1 MRQLEIEVPSPF
13 RLDLTVWV
21 LRRRPHNLVDR
32 WDGTW
37 YRRTLVL
44 GLRPVEVSVRQAS
57 VSSVLTVELRGS
69 SVALGD
75 DTVVEVRRVLEHTLG
90 LGVDLG
96 GFYRMAERDERLR
109 ELAGQFRGVRPPCFP
124 SVFEAVVN
132 AIACQQLSLVVGIH
146 LLNRLTKRYGPTRS
160 EGSPPGFPTPGRL
173 AETDTEDLRELGLQP
188 GEGPSGDRARPTGGE
203 RGGRPRGAAR
213 RARRSCAGD
222 AARSR
227 WCRALERRV
236 HAPAW
241 AWTPSRAAR

>member
-13 RLDLTVWV
+13 RLDLTVWA

-75 DTVVEVRRVLEHTLG
+75 DTVVEVRRVLERTLG

-124 SVFEAVVN
+124 SMFEAVVN

-173 AETDTEDLRELGLQP
+173 AETDTEDLRELGFSRAKAQAVIVLARQVVS
-188 GEGPSGDRARPTGGE
+188 GEVDLEALRDE
-203 RGGRPRGAAR
+203 R
-213 RARRSCAGD
+213 RRSCAGD

-227 WCRALERRV
+227 RCRALERRV